1 MYPFLKLVTVL
12 VKARFRSKLNIEDES
27 IVHFRAGFADIDLF
41 LELNHARY
49 LNMMELGRWDY
60 AYRIGFLRLMRKQ
73 KWGITIGGASIRYR
87 RRIPLLRTYSV
98 STKMICHDGRWLY
111 FLQETHSNNKICA
124 SALIKAGITS
134 KDGLVPAPQVATAM
148 GVTDWGKEMPE
159 WVSAWIVA
167 EGQRPWPNYEPQA
180 G

>member
-12 VKARFRSKLNIEDES
+12 VKARLRSKLNIEDES
-27 IVHFRAGFADIDLF
+27 IIHFRAGLSDIDLF

-87 RRIPLLRTYSV
+87 RRIPFFRTYTV

-111 FLQETHSNNKICA
+111 FLQETHSNNKICG

-134 KDGLVPAPQVATAM
+134 KDGLVPVQQVATALD
-148 GVTDWGKEMPE
+148 VKDWGKEMPE
-159 WVSAWIVA
+159 WVRAWIVA
-167 EGQRPWPNYEPQA
+167 EGQRPWPNIEPQA
-180 G
+180 E

>member
-12 VKARFRSKLNIEDES
+12 VRARSHSKLNIEDES
-27 IVHFRAGFADIDLF
+27 IIHFRVGLADIDLF

-49 LNMMELGRWDY
+49 LNIMELGRWDY
-60 AYRIGFLRLMRKQ
+60 AYRIGFLRLLRKQ

-87 RRIPLLRTYSV
+87 RRIPFFRTYTV

-111 FLQETHSNNKICA
+111 FLQESHSNGKICA
-124 SALIKAGITS
+124 SALIKVGITS

-148 GVTDWGKEMPE
+148 GVKDWGEEMPE
-159 WVSAWIVA
+159 WVRAWILA
-167 EGQRPWPNYEPQA
+167 EGQRPWPNIEQQA
-180 G
+180 E